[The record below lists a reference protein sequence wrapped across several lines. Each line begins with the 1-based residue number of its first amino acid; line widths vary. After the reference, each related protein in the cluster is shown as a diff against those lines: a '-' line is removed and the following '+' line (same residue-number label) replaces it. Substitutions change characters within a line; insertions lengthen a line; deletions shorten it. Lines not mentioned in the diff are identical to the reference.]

1 MSEENK
7 PKKNIKEKD
16 QPKGD
21 TNNSE
26 QAPLVL
32 VNLLS
37 SGMSMKDAKEKLG
50 IK

>member
-1 MSEENK
+1 MSEEAK
-7 PKKNIKEKD
+7 SKKEVKEKEQPKKS
-16 QPKGD
+16 

-32 VNLLS
+32 VNLVS
-37 SGMSMKDAKEKLG
+37 GGMSMKDAKKKLG